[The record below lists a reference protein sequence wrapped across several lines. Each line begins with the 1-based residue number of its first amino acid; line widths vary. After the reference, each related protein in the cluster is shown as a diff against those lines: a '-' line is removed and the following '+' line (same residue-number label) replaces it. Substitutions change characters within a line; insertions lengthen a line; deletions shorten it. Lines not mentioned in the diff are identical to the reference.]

1 MGIMRIDLRKV
12 RPFAVGAL
20 ALSAL
25 LLAPAAAS
33 AGFLD
38 DLFGSHRQD
47 SPDAA
52 MSYANPVAPP
62 APAIDQPHQPAIP
75 SVGYGSVVYCVRL
88 CDGRYYPIQ
97 RHAGATPIQMC
108 SAFCP
113 AAKTKV
119 FTGAQIERAF
129 ASDGARYADLD
140 NAFVYRQKIVPGCT
154 CNGRDVFGLAP
165 IDITQDT
172 TLRAGDIVVTADG
185 LLRFNGSQAALRK
198 GGGFVPVQLGDIAGA
213 PRRVAA
219 TGAAHAN

>member
-1 MGIMRIDLRKV
+1 MRIDLPKM

-20 ALSAL
+20 ALSLL
-25 LLAPAAAS
+25 LLAPVAAS

-47 SPDAA
+47 LPDAA
-52 MSYANPVAPP
+52 MSYASPAARP

-75 SVGYGSVVYCVRL
+75 SVGSVVYCVRL

-97 RHAGATPIQMC
+97 RHAGAMPIQMC

-113 AAKTKV
+113 AAKTKI

-129 ASDGARYADLD
+129 AADGARYADLD

-154 CNGRDVFGLAP
+154 CNGRDAFGLAP

-172 TLRAGDIVVTADG
+172 TLRAGDIVATADG

-198 GGGFVPVQLGDIAGA
+198 GGGFAPVQLGDIAGA
-213 PRRVAA
+213 PRRVAT
-219 TGAAHAN
+219 TGAARAN